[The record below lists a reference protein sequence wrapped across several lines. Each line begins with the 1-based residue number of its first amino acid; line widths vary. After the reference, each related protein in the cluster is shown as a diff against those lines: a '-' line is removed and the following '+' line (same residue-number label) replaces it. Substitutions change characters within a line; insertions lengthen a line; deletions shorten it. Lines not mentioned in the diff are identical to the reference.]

1 MPLKNEKEEC
11 AKSTFRYGETVIFDI
26 WMNEN
31 QDTLRKP
38 RAPSVYI
45 YIHSILLHISANTS
59 SGCQFII
66 SALTILVSTP
76 GLTTPLAI

>member
-45 YIHSILLHISANTS
+45 YIYYYIFVLFLIIYYVENTI
-59 SGCQFII
+59 CYI
-66 SALTILVSTP
+66 
-76 GLTTPLAI
+76 

>member
-1 MPLKNEKEEC
+1 MPLKNETEEC
-11 AKSTFRYGETVIFDI
+11 AKSTFRFGETVIFDI

-45 YIHSILLHISANTS
+45 YIYIIHKLHMYIDTNVGNPTVN
-59 SGCQFII
+59 
-66 SALTILVSTP
+66 L
-76 GLTTPLAI
+76 